1 MWYDRIQYADIPSNS
16 RGFKLGL
23 RGSIANTREE
33 YNLLQRLGVPVWL
46 QLATLDLL
54 VPDPQKETTCLSLHV
69 ETRLWSGMPVSISLK
84 DIHKG
89 KLVHNKPLEYYP
101 PCVKE
106 PRQYKSAARGYSVRF
121 DIFNRDLKSADD
133 VLEMVRSTNPTG
145 VNHNVSSSLAHRVR
159 ETGSTAAKLMEQYAS
174 DRAVAPVMDADK
186 NPPALIG
193 CPGEKSKWYR
203 QYIEICKSHN
213 VSLWAP
219 KHTEAW
225 NMGSHNTYYPLH
237 HDIQLIPKCKDLLLF
252 VAPPPHLFLGI
263 KKADKLN
270 TFFFIWMCIRR
281 PWLSHVHRDDG
292 DPISWGLTTQKW
304 REILGGYYWKLRHP
318 KELDPVPFTLRRF
331 WCHGGP
337 RIFGDEA
344 EDVWETDISPVMTT
358 SLTGQLEPEHFADDG
373 IKALILWDLALCH
386 AQLQLDRAD
395 EILYAHSL
403 KDARQHTIRRL
414 RKTPSPAAH
423 YASYRHPIS
432 PCVPR
437 RVLCCILARYRPPVP
452 VAACA
457 ARAGR
462 PIATVGGRSHLRLY
476 TIQPS
481 SLPPD
486 ASPAHAGTQMLAP
499 VYMQMLVHRDRSR
512 SCIAILAMSHRL
524 CPSRA
529 YSPSWHHH
537 MVAVTRSTTMTH
549 RLRSGVGLYAVGFI
563 LNRTQI
569 AAIAKRAFAPDFL
582 ASHGDDPVLA
592 FKWHIRQH
600 HCQVLVTVDPERFL
614 EIWTSLVSQK
624 V

>member
-1 MWYDRIQYADIPSNS
+1 MSSTNSHPSETVHGHCLHSETACQVYGLVLIVIHLISVLRIAPMDSSFKLHSCYSSMLNPPPYDAWSHTPNGTIVLASNTKVVPNLPFWNDALQESPMPRIDGRWGMSEYLSVPQPYDASSPYLAWLPTHNFRRIGMPTDINSFDITEDPKTPNTIFVRHPGWKHWGHLNTELREKLQQDVIFYIDQVDTIIVKLSKDSPAFWSNYSHVQLPVIALVYAHNSAFCMRFPHLTYRDLLEYLAGLQRAVSELQAFIMWYDRIQYADIPSNS
-16 RGFKLGL
+16 CGFELGL
-23 RGSIANTREE
+23 RGSIANTCEE
-33 YNLLQRLGVPVWL
+33 YNLLRRLGVPVWL
-46 QLATLDLL
+46 QLATSDLL

-106 PRQYKSAARGYSVRF
+106 PRQYESAARGYSVRF

-159 ETGSTAAKLMEQYAS
+159 ETGSTAAELMEQYAS

-186 NPPALIG
+186 NSPALIG

-270 TFFFIWMCIRR
+270 MFFFIWMCIRR
-281 PWLSHVHRDDG
+281 PWLSRVHRDDG

-331 WCHGGP
+331 WRHGGP
-337 RIFGDEA
+337 LIFGNEA
-344 EDVWETDISPVMTT
+344 EDV
-358 SLTGQLEPEHFADDG
+358 GR
-373 IKALILWDLALCH
+373 LI
-386 AQLQLDRAD
+386 
-395 EILYAHSL
+395 
-403 KDARQHTIRRL
+403 
-414 RKTPSPAAH
+414 
-423 YASYRHPIS
+423 
-432 PCVPR
+432 
-437 RVLCCILARYRPPVP
+437 
-452 VAACA
+452 
-457 ARAGR
+457 
-462 PIATVGGRSHLRLY
+462 
-476 TIQPS
+476 
-481 SLPPD
+481 
-486 ASPAHAGTQMLAP
+486 
-499 VYMQMLVHRDRSR
+499 
-512 SCIAILAMSHRL
+512 SHR
-524 CPSRA
+524 
-529 YSPSWHHH
+529 
-537 MVAVTRSTTMTH
+537 
-549 RLRSGVGLYAVGFI
+549 
-563 LNRTQI
+563 
-569 AAIAKRAFAPDFL
+569 
-582 ASHGDDPVLA
+582 
-592 FKWHIRQH
+592 
-600 HCQVLVTVDPERFL
+600 
-614 EIWTSLVSQK
+614 
-624 V
+624 